1 MLIDLLIFVY
11 RHEVI
16 ATDVKQL
23 EGWVRSE
30 AEKYVTFIEQRH
42 HLDIDAFAEQMRLKD
57 EKLEAF
63 RWRLMSME
71 LESKRLQS
79 HVEGLNQD
87 MSQLRQKNVKLEA
100 LLMSREEE
108 LTSLNEQL
116 TLHLSP
122 LIFPK
127 TNFNSSPP
135 DPHLSHDAVW
145 SKVKIIK
152 RKLGE
157 EEQETKTSTVEIS
170 EEMEDAKEEDSPFVN
185 RSRETI
191 LTVQSPEKE
200 FEEEKVAPLCPSPIQ
215 EQHASSPKQVDI
227 VEKVASVGQSSSK
240 KNNTPWKMD
249 LHALGVSYKIKRL
262 KQQLVMLER
271 LTGKQESGG
280 DRESDDRGQLGIK
293 GFLLL
298 MFLLNKQVSRCQSL
312 QEKIDDLCKRMVCS
326 LKF

>member
-1 MLIDLLIFVY
+1 M
-11 RHEVI
+11 I

-23 EGWVRSE
+23 EAWVRSE
-30 AEKYVTFIEQRH
+30 AEKYATLIEQRH
-42 HLDIDAFAEQMRLKD
+42 RLEIDAFAEQMRLKD

-100 LLMSREEE
+100 LLMSREAE
-108 LTSLNEQL
+108 LTSLKEQL
-116 TLHLSP
+116 TLHLNP

-127 TNFNSSPP
+127 TNFSSSPP
-135 DPHLSHDAVW
+135 DPDSAHDTVW

-152 RKLGE
+152 RNLGE
-157 EEQETKTSTVEIS
+157 EDQETKATTVEIS
-170 EEMEDAKEEDSPFVN
+170 EEVEDEKEVDNSFIN
-185 RSRETI
+185 QSRETI
-191 LTVQSPEKE
+191 LTVQSPERE
-200 FEEEKVAPLCPSPIQ
+200 FEDEKVMPLCPSPIQ
-215 EQHASSPKQVDI
+215 EQHASSPKKVDI
-227 VEKVASVGQSSSK
+227 VEKSETVGQSLSK
-240 KNNTPWKMD
+240 KTNAPWKMD

-271 LTGKQESGG
+271 FTGKQESGV
-280 DRESDDRGQLGIK
+280 DRESDDKGQLGIK

-298 MFLLNKQVSRCQSL
+298 MFLLNKQVSRYQSL

-326 LKF
+326 SKFWQDI

>member
-1 MLIDLLIFVY
+1 MC
-11 RHEVI
+11 
-16 ATDVKQL
+16 
-23 EGWVRSE
+23 SE
-30 AEKYVTFIEQRH
+30 AEKYAAAIEQRH
-42 HLDIDAFAEQMRLKD
+42 HLEIDAFAEQMRLKD

-100 LLMSREEE
+100 LLISQEAE
-108 LTSLNEQL
+108 LTSLKEQL
-116 TLHLSP
+116 TLHLNP

-135 DPHLSHDAVW
+135 DPALAHDPVW

-157 EEQETKTSTVEIS
+157 EEQETKTSSMEIS
-170 EEMEDAKEEDSPFVN
+170 EEAVEDDREGDSPFLN
-185 RSRETI
+185 QSRETI

-200 FEEEKVAPLCPSPIQ
+200 FEEEKVVPLCPSPIQ
-215 EQHASSPKQVDI
+215 QQHVSSPEKVDI
-227 VEKVASVGQSSSK
+227 VEKLALVGQSLSK
-240 KNNTPWKMD
+240 KNNVPWKMD

-271 LTGKQESGG
+271 LTGKQESGEDNESG
-280 DRESDDRGQLGIK
+280 DKGQLGVK

-298 MFLLNKQVSRCQSL
+298 MFLLNKQVSRYQSL
-312 QEKIDDLCKRMVCS
+312 QEKIDDLCKRMV
-326 LKF
+326 